1 MDHGAFTPLSKAL
14 PGLIKDPR
22 AAAEY
27 NTKVLTLMTGGY
39 SVMAPIKWLEDA
51 KVPIVK
57 RLDSMMYD
65 DDPQTR
71 AMLEQA
77 HAELEKEPKQS
88 WGSVLGGRTLAL
100 AGVWALTIP
109 YGHQLNEKLFKPV
122 TKYTARIVNPSGNP
136 TVNHIL
142 NLGVE
147 DFALSGYCAG
157 LFYGITRV
165 WHHFTGE
172 AAEVSQPP
180 SEVQSVEADGRL
192 VSRAAAHAASRD

>member
-1 MDHGAFTPLSKAL
+1 
-14 PGLIKDPR
+14 
-22 AAAEY
+22 
-27 NTKVLTLMTGGY
+27 
-39 SVMAPIKWLEDA
+39 
-51 KVPIVK
+51 
-57 RLDSMMYD
+57 
-65 DDPQTR
+65 
-71 AMLEQA
+71 
-77 HAELEKEPKQS
+77 
-88 WGSVLGGRTLAL
+88 
-100 AGVWALTIP
+100 
-109 YGHQLNEKLFKPV
+109 
-122 TKYTARIVNPSGNP
+122 VNPSGNP